1 MGCGCCPGCP
11 ASGLTASLG
20 LSGPSAALKQPTT
33 TTTNTMT
40 TATMETNHAEANA
53 KAWMEEISNAYE
65 ACQFCTEGGEG
76 RDLSR
81 EVKALLHE
89 HKYNWDNSDEVAEAI
104 TEQMRNRALSVS
116 VRSQWQTPGF
126 EPLPGDFQILLTT
139 GGPALRVM
147 GELDED
153 HTASRFWIEH
163 QDWGTP
169 WTQWLDVDAID
180 AYALDWF
187 VGLFWFGE

>member
-1 MGCGCCPGCP
+1 
-11 ASGLTASLG
+11 
-20 LSGPSAALKQPTT
+20 
-33 TTTNTMT
+33 MT

-104 TEQMRNRALSVS
+104 EEQMRESALSVD
-116 VRSQWQTPGF
+116 VRSYWQSPGQHLEPF
-126 EPLPGDFQILLTT
+126 EFQVLLST
-139 GGPALRVM
+139 GGPALRLT
-147 GELDED
+147 GELDE
-153 HTASRFWIEH
+153 HCEPVRVFMQH
-163 QDWGTP
+163 QDWDTP
-169 WTQWLDVDAID
+169 WTQCFDVDHE
-180 AYALDWF
+180 ALMWF